1 MKAYLSK
8 FLSRLWDLSF
18 LLCSS
23 TINWFLKFDTQV
35 GSAIPEDKT
44 LVGILRYEIVIRL
57 VMVFHAQV
65 QNCLPGYV
73 TALFHFGAWLGMDSR
88 LAPITQAQEGETHVP
103 IERDKKT

>member
-35 GSAIPEDKT
+35 GSA
-44 LVGILRYEIVIRL
+44 IRL